1 MEGWRSKIDIPYEWG
16 PYSDV
21 TKLNIFQICGGK
33 FLTIFREKF
42 DKGSPCPSTWHKYDK
57 YWEKILI
64 NDPFSALLHKMAFLE
79 SDADWI
85 EVSLFY
91 KRMNYIVI
99 KRVQNKYDF
108 HKKMHYLCCKSIFI
122 MNDNQKRHLYTIVSK
137 THILKKDF

>member
-1 MEGWRSKIDIPYEWG
+1 MNEGYIVISKY
-16 PYSDV
+16 
-21 TKLNIFQICGGK
+21 KIFFKSVEGNFWQFSEK
-33 FLTIFREKF
+33 NLTRVP
-42 DKGSPCPSTWHKYDK
+42 PCPSTWHKYDK
-57 YWEKILI
+57 YWEKILK